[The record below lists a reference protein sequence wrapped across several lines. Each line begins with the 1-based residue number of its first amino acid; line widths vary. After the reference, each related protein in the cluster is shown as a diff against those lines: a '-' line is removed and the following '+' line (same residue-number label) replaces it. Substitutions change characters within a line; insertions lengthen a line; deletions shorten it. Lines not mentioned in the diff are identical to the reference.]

1 MLCLSSKKSLLSGVS
16 AVVLATTV
24 GVSAVG
30 VSEALAQVTYTH
42 SSGVFT
48 WADTDIRTPGR
59 DGNLR
64 NAASGDNLT
73 LGGGTVNLDYNTLVG
88 RRSIG
93 ILRSGT
99 AGAGTLLI
107 EPGTGDFTVNI
118 GEIVK
123 QGNQAV
129 DLNVKG
135 NDFLDDPSSLTL
147 NVTRGATVRD
157 LTVDMGNGRNRTN
170 ATVTYNGNLTV
181 EGTTQITAGNS
192 SASTDA
198 TLVLKGAENKFAG
211 DLTLNDQTNG
221 NAFLT
226 ISGSSNQTIGRVSST
241 GTNRIKAASD
251 GEGTIRVLN
260 GRADLAPRE
269 ATFDIQI
276 GHDEVAD
283 ANDRRLGQ
291 LTVGEAVKGGHA
303 IFNEAVHV
311 DKIDVIAGNDANEKA
326 TAEFRSEVTGD
337 SITLNDNGAGKA
349 TVIFNAT
356 NGDKSVGLTIDGAS
370 AGEGQLSVY
379 DDDNG
384 APDTITFTNE
394 IGGTHKLSLITVG
407 GNNFAGSAIFK
418 QDVSA
423 TNLKISGGDAT
434 GENSEV
440 TMSKGDLTANVNL
453 ANNTGSA
460 KLTIGSRNGNSGE
473 RTLDGDITV
482 ANDGDGTVE
491 VELTLNS
498 AGEGFVFD
506 GQIGTQSAALG
517 TLNVVEAG
525 SLGVDFKGK
534 VYAQN
539 ITIDSRIDGNST
551 RGRDGQQADFYE
563 DVVSGS
569 SLIVKRDVTFRK
581 DVTAN
586 KTGTSVGFQF
596 QSAQRRD
603 TSGNIVPVN
612 EGRTAT
618 FSGVALQTVT
628 GEITTAVQNKG
639 NLSIENTQGVTFKNN
654 VGTSAAKLDN
664 ITLANNAKATFEG
677 SVYLANGLNLGQN
690 GQITLN
696 GTAAQVVAGNLTT
709 AANNRGKLTI
719 TNAAGVTF
727 NNQIGAGPTDA
738 SNASTA
744 RQLQEISVG
753 SATEAGK
760 ATFKQDV
767 FAGQLNISGGDAA
780 GENSEVAIE
789 NNLTGNV
796 TLADNTGSA
805 KLIIAGVS
813 GRAIVRT
820 LDGDITVANDGEG
833 TVEVVLTPLAGNERM
848 VFEGQI
854 GQEGAALGLLDVDSA
869 GQGVQF
875 KRDVYAKKIDTDA
888 ATYNT
893 SAGSNFG
900 ANVAFEGH
908 VVSDSELIVR
918 RTVVFKGNVTAN
930 KTTTGG
936 TTSAGFQFAQSNR
949 LRTGENSDSLTA
961 YFRGTTE
968 PQIVTGEI
976 TTAVQNKGN
985 FSIENTQGVTFKNNV
1000 GTSAAKLDKITLAN
1014 NAKATL
1020 EGSAQFANAST
1031 IGAGATLTIGG
1042 AGRAAD
1048 VNGAGQEI
1056 SGDFGGDGTIVV
1068 DNRGDGG
1075 TGRENNNT
1083 VTFND
1088 DVTVVNLNVND
1099 GATAFDGN
1107 VNVTNVTVNSAD
1119 GTTFKGNVAGQLT
1132 FGEDVQ
1138 VTFDGSAAQSF
1149 ANAVTTATDAQGTIT
1164 VANTNGVTFRGDLGT
1179 NAAKLASLTL
1189 NAGTTA
1195 TLEKSGYFGGNVSIG
1210 NTATLIIGD
1219 ASTVTGTNGRGTSI
1233 ATEQTITGNI
1243 VAGGDGQGTLE
1254 IRNRSTDDTGQK
1266 VSLNGTIGA
1275 EGAAL
1280 DTITV
1285 ADGQTTFG
1293 GNVYASNL
1301 KITSGDGTA
1310 FKGDVSTDTFE
1321 FGDGSTATF
1330 NGTAKQ
1336 TITGDLTSA
1345 TGGHYGDITI
1355 ANSAGVVFAG
1365 SLGTSTAKLASLTVN
1380 EDAKV
1385 TFHAPVYLSGNLTL
1399 NKNST
1404 LTLGSAFGE
1413 RTGADARASF
1423 LTIGGDVDFGD
1434 ADAENKVTL
1443 VLPVSFTTGT
1453 QKLINKDLS
1462 AELGRKLAIGES
1474 TLVNYA
1480 FDSDGMTLMA
1490 TAKGFKS
1497 ATEVAAKLGVTSSEA
1512 TTMLA
1517 ATSAVASLPDASPVK
1532 QLLQEVAQAGNEA
1545 KAKRLAEQLVPQ
1557 TTALSG
1563 VATAVVSTGT
1573 QVAGVFSN
1581 RLSAQRSGGG
1591 FAATEQSGF
1600 ATGGHGMN
1608 RAFWLRPFGSWGKQS
1623 KNTKQKIAGY
1633 RTRARGLVVGVDAPV
1648 GDTARV
1654 GTAVAYSTST
1664 ITGKGAG
1671 QDKTDVKSWQVA
1683 LYGDYSTA
1691 RYYVEGQLG
1700 LGRNDVST
1708 ASQVAFLTRKADY
1721 DTTSLMASV
1730 GGGLPLTLTPGT
1742 TLTPTAG
1749 LSWTRVGSANYT
1761 TRGASALNQ
1770 KIAVGAIDA
1779 VVGRLGTQLQRK
1791 ITRNKG
1797 TLIPTARVG
1806 LSYDFAGEQ
1815 TTASGTFTGGG
1826 TPFTVKG
1833 AKPKKLSGTAG
1844 LGLTYATPRW
1854 SIGAEYDL
1862 TTRPGYQGHT
1872 ARLNAKVTF

>member
-1 MLCLSSKKSLLSGVS
+1 MLCLSSRKSLLSGVS

-24 GVSAVG
+24 GVSG
-30 VSEALAQVTYTH
+30 ALAQVTYTH
-42 SSGVFT
+42 TTGVGF
-48 WADTDIRTPGR
+48 WAGAGSRTPGNNG
-59 DGNLR
+59 DLGN
-64 NAASGDNLT
+64 AIAGDNLT
-73 LGGGTVNLDYNTLVG
+73 LEGGTVDLDYASGAG

-93 ILRSGT
+93 ILRGGT
-99 AGAGTLLI
+99 NGAGELRFQSNIAGLV
-107 EPGTGDFTVNI
+107 VNI

-123 QGNQAV
+123 QAGNSARAV
-129 DLNVKG
+129 DLKLVGFNGSGPKS
-135 NDFLDDPSSLTL
+135 FTL
-147 NVTRGATVRD
+147 NVAGEATVRN
-157 LTVDMGNGRNRTN
+157 LTMNTGDVSGSNTSSIFTFNDD
-170 ATVTYNGNLTV
+170 LTV
-181 EGTTQITAGNS
+181 EGATRITAGTGNS
-192 SASTDA
+192 ADSDA
-198 TLVLKGAENKFAG
+198 TLTLKGAENKFAG
-211 DLTLNDQTNG
+211 DISLEDQTNG
-221 NAFLT
+221 SAYLV
-226 ISGSSNQTIGRVSST
+226 ISGGADQTIGRVANN

-251 GEGTIRVLN
+251 GEGTIKVLN
-260 GRADLAPRE
+260 GRDGLAPRK

-291 LTVGEAVKGGHA
+291 LTVGETSKGGSA
-303 IFNEAVHV
+303 VFNEAVHV
-311 DKIDVIAGNDANEKA
+311 DKIDVIAGNHANEKA

-337 SITLNDNGAGKA
+337 RITLNDNGAGKA
-349 TVIFNAT
+349 TVVFNAT

-394 IGGTHKLSLITVG
+394 IGGTHKLSLISVG

-453 ANNTGSA
+453 ADNTGSA

-491 VELTLNS
+491 VKLTLNN

-517 TLNVVEAG
+517 TLNIVEAG

-539 ITIDSRIDGNST
+539 ITIDSRINGDST

-618 FSGVALQTVT
+618 FNGSALQTVT
-628 GEITTAVQNKG
+628 GEITTALANEGK
-639 NLSIENTQGVTFKNN
+639 LSIQNTQGVTFKNT
-654 VGTSAAKLDN
+654 VGTSAAKLDK
-664 ITLANNAKATFEG
+664 ITLADNTKATFEG

-690 GQITLN
+690 GQITLD
-696 GTAAQVVAGNLTT
+696 GTAAQIVAGNLTT

-727 NNQIGAGPTDA
+727 NDQIGAGPTDA

-753 SATEAGK
+753 SGTEAGK

-796 TLADNTGSA
+796 TLANNTGSA
-805 KLIIAGVS
+805 KLIIAGVA
-813 GRAIVRT
+813 GRSIERT

-848 VFEGQI
+848 VFEGQV
-854 GQEGAALGLLDVDSA
+854 GQEGAALGLLDLDSA

-888 ATYNT
+888 AAYNT

-908 VVSDSELIVR
+908 VVSGSELIVR

-930 KTTTGG
+930 KTTAADG

-949 LRTGENSDSLTA
+949 LRTGENTDSLTA

-968 PQIVTGEI
+968 PQIVTGGI
-976 TTAVQNKGN
+976 TTAVANKGRL
-985 FSIENTQGVTFKNNV
+985 SIENAQGVTFKNNL
-1000 GTSAAKLDKITLAN
+1000 GASAAKLDKITLTN
-1014 NAKATL
+1014 NAKAIL
-1020 EGSAQFANAST
+1020 EGSAHFANAST

-1042 AGRAAD
+1042 AGRATD
-1048 VNGAGQEI
+1048 VTDTGQEI
-1056 SGDFGGDGTIVV
+1056 SGNFDGDGTIVV
-1068 DNRGDGG
+1068 DSRGDGG
-1075 TGRENNNT
+1075 TGRADNNK

-1088 DVTVVNLNVND
+1088 DVTVANVTLTN
-1099 GATAFDGN
+1099 GRTTFGGG
-1107 VNVTNVTVNSAD
+1107 VNVTTLTVNSTG
-1119 GTTFKGNVAGQLT
+1119 GTTFKGDVAGQLT
-1132 FGEDVQ
+1132 FGANSGS
-1138 VTFDGSAAQSF
+1138 VTFAKATAQRVAGNLTSASGGNYGAM
-1149 ANAVTTATDAQGTIT
+1149 TI
-1164 VANTNGVTFRGDLGT
+1164 ANTGGVTFEGDLGT
-1179 NAAKLASLTL
+1179 TAAKLASLTL
-1189 NAGTTA
+1189 NAGTKA
-1195 TLEKSGYFGGNVSIG
+1195 TLEQSGYFNGNVSIG
-1210 NTATLIIGD
+1210 NNATLIIGD
-1219 ASTVTGTNGRGTSI
+1219 ASTVMGTNGRGTG
-1233 ATEQTITGNI
+1233 ATTEQRITGNI
-1243 VAGGDGQGTLE
+1243 VAGGPGQGTLE
-1254 IRNRSTDDTGQK
+1254 IRNRSTDDTGKK
-1266 VSLNGTIGA
+1266 VSFSGSIGA
-1275 EGAAL
+1275 EGRAL

-1285 ADGQTTFG
+1285 ADGQNTFG
-1293 GNVYASNL
+1293 GDIYASNL
-1301 KITSGDGTA
+1301 DITSAEETA
-1310 FKGDVSTDTFE
+1310 FKGDVSATTFE
-1321 FGDGSTATF
+1321 FGDGSIATF
-1330 NGTAKQ
+1330 NGTAEQ
-1336 TITGDLTSA
+1336 TITGNLTSA
-1345 TGGHYGDITI
+1345 TGGHYGDLTI
-1355 ANSAGVVFAG
+1355 ANSAGVIFAG
-1365 SLGTSTAKLASLTVN
+1365 QLGQSTAKLASITVN
-1380 EDAKV
+1380 EDARV
-1385 TFHAPVYLSGNLTL
+1385 TFNAPVYLSGDLTL

-1413 RTGADARASF
+1413 RTGADARTSF
-1423 LTIGGDVDFGD
+1423 LTIEGNVDFGD

-1453 QKLINKDLS
+1453 QKLINKDVS
-1462 AELGRKLAIGES
+1462 AELGRKLAIRES
-1474 TLVNYA
+1474 NLVNYA

-1497 ATEVAAKLGVTSSEA
+1497 ANEVAEKLGVSSSEA
-1512 TTMLA
+1512 SVVLS
-1517 ATSAVASLPDASPVK
+1517 ATSAVAALPDESPVK

-1545 KAKRLAEQLVPQ
+1545 KAKTLAEQMVPQ

-1563 VATAVVSTGT
+1563 AATAVVSTGT
-1573 QVAGVFSN
+1573 QVAGVFTD
-1581 RLSAQRSGGG
+1581 RLSAQRSGGT
-1591 FAATEQSGF
+1591 FAQSGF
-1600 ATGGHGMN
+1600 ATGGHGLN
-1608 RAFWLRPFGSWGKQS
+1608 KAFWLKPFGSWGKQS
-1623 KNTKQKIAGY
+1623 KNKKQNVAGY
-1633 RTRARGLVVGVDAPV
+1633 STTAKGLAVGVDAPV
-1648 GDTARV
+1648 GDKARV
-1654 GTAVAYSTST
+1654 GTAVAYSTSN
-1664 ITGKGAG
+1664 IKGKGAG

-1700 LGRNDVST
+1700 FGRNDVST
-1708 ASQVAFLTRKADY
+1708 TSRIATLTRKADY
-1721 DTTSLMASV
+1721 DTTSVTASV
-1730 GGGLPLTLTPGT
+1730 GGGVPLNLTAHT

-1749 LSWTRVGSANYT
+1749 VSWTRVGSANYT
-1761 TRGASALNQ
+1761 TKGASVLNQ
-1770 KIAVGAIDA
+1770 KMSVAAIDA
-1779 VVGRLGTQLQRK
+1779 VVGTVGTQFQRK
-1791 ITRNKG
+1791 ITRGAG
-1797 TLIPTARVG
+1797 TLVPTARVG
-1806 LSYDFAGEQ
+1806 LSYDFAGKP

-1826 TPFTVKG
+1826 DRFKVKG
-1833 AKPKKLSGTAG
+1833 AKVKKLSGTAG
-1844 LGLTYATPRW
+1844 LGLTYAGPRW
-1854 SIGAEYDL
+1854 SIGADYDL

-1872 ARLNAKVTF
+1872 ARLNAKVKF